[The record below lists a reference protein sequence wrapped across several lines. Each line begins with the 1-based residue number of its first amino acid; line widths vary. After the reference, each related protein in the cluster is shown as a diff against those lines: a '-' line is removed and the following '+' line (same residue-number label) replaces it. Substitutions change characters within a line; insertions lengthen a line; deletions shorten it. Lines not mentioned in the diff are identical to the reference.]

1 MSELIVLY
9 LFVFLLILVAL
20 AIATCLG
27 VSRLEA
33 AHPPTG
39 EFVDVEGVR
48 LHVVTLGL
56 APDNPHA
63 EPAIVLIHGASG
75 NLEDMRLALGESVTP
90 DRGRAEAL
98 QQDVG
103 WIREH
108 ARLGELARR
117 WEGGSVQSR

>member
-1 MSELIVLY
+1 MEPQAVRQLFVGSIVCMSELIVLY

-75 NLEDMRLALGESVTP
+75 NLQGERDP
-90 DRGRAEAL
+90 ARAE
-98 QQDVG
+98 G
-103 WIREH
+103 H
-108 ARLGELARR
+108 
-117 WEGGSVQSR
+117 

>member
-1 MSELIVLY
+1 MFVGSIVCMSELIVLY

-75 NLEDMRLALGESVTP
+75 NLQGERDPVRLE
-90 DRGRAEAL
+90 RRAIEIMS
-98 QQDVG
+98 G
-103 WIREH
+103 H
-108 ARLGELARR
+108 AANSTET
-117 WEGGSVQSR
+117 